1 MNLAEQESLEAEI
14 AAYVDYLEQGGHSN
28 LAALALCG
36 VIASGHR
43 YLVCKFGHSTTA
55 PRQDTAGANN
65 SESEIAILESR
76 LADADAYMRARRSDY
91 ADIRAKLKQE
101 VARANRDYAPRPDSD
116 RDALSEIKNLI
127 EMARGQA
134 AAADRQ
140 AEAVDRQAAATA
152 AAESS
157 YDRAKA
163 EYHCMARSDAATVPV
178 QKPNI
183 FAVLTLG
190 SQRLATSTH
199 VANTTRFVYKCTPV
213 KKLTEAICRFQ
224 DECLRNPVVARFV
237 VQDTSAINDRSE
249 SGFVDYIVNDISPRV
264 KEILEII
271 VGVDRV
277 KMVKTVPDFGINL
290 EVHDYHSFD
299 VRSTVILPIIVN
311 GFIDKMPGMLP
322 DLRLEGL
329 DRNIDTLRHICAEV
343 AGGHNVVNLNRALSQ
358 TATYI
363 EQSHWSHNHSMMF
376 AKDCVVLLWRTSWNK
391 VLVSHVVGYQSTRPH
406 PAAAIAY
413 WIRQAL
419 SNTSEAIRLDVP
431 ESRATK
437 AAGHSGDGRFGA
449 SIQNTGVLGNS
460 VRRVT
465 RAMGANRRRK
475 PLPSFLP
482 QLGKLVPRQL
492 DALNM
497 HRQRAA
503 KSDSKTGTSQHRS
516 STTTVEM
523 AFEGS
528 EGDDDPLGGNLDTAG
543 VRLELVNN
551 PRCGFTCSGRW
562 TDRQAVI
569 VKATPVNK
577 AEMLNELHVEVRA
590 YHRLRD
596 LQGTSVPRVVAY
608 GYMPINGRR
617 FGILAVEHI
626 EDEEILPALD
636 MDERPTLKTL
646 TNSEKAA
653 CEDSLKK
660 IHRRGV
666 VHGDIR
672 GANLLFRSRG
682 LGNDMMP
689 VFIDF
694 GFAQLAGNATKLTD
708 AKAKDYSRLLD
719 TFKGISQY
727 A

>member
-1 MNLAEQESLEAEI
+1 MVE
-14 AAYVDYLEQGGHSN
+14 
-28 LAALALCG
+28 
-36 VIASGHR
+36 
-43 YLVCKFGHSTTA
+43 
-55 PRQDTAGANN
+55 
-65 SESEIAILESR
+65 
-76 LADADAYMRARRSDY
+76 RARMDFENSRHDLKAA
-91 ADIRAKLKQE
+91 ADRH
-101 VARANRDYAPRPDSD
+101 
-116 RDALSEIKNLI
+116 
-127 EMARGQA
+127 A

-140 AEAVDRQAAATA
+140 AAAVA

-157 YDRAKA
+157 YDRAKDD
-163 EYHCMARSDAATVPV
+163 YYRVARMGAATVSA
-178 QKPNI
+178 QQPNI
-183 FAVLTLG
+183 FSALTL
-190 SQRLATSTH
+190 SAQSTATSAH
-199 VANTTRFVYKCTPV
+199 VNDTMRFVFKFVPV
-213 KKLTEAICRFQ
+213 EKLTEAICRFQ
-224 DECLRNPVVARFV
+224 DECLENPVVARFV
-237 VQDTSAINDRSE
+237 AQDTSVLPDRLE
-249 SGFVDYIVNDISPRV
+249 SGFVDYIVDNIGPRV
-264 KEILEII
+264 KEILLNV

-277 KMVKTVPDFGINL
+277 KMVKMVPDFGVEF
-290 EVHDYHSFD
+290 EVHDYHPFD
-299 VRSTVILPIIVN
+299 VRSVVALPIIVN
-311 GFIDKMPGMLP
+311 GFIGKMPESLP
-322 DLRLEGL
+322 DLEQHGL
-329 DRNIDTLRHICAEV
+329 RRNIDALRNICAEV
-343 AGGHNVVNLNRALSQ
+343 AEGHNIDNLNRALSQ

-363 EQSHWSHNHSMMF
+363 EQSHWSHNRGVMF
-376 AKDCVVLLWRTSWNK
+376 AKDCVVLLWRTNWNT
-391 VLVSHVVGYQSTRPH
+391 VLVGHAVGYRSTRPH
-406 PAAAIAY
+406 PVAAIAY
-413 WIRQAL
+413 WIRQSL
-419 SNTSEAIRLDVP
+419 YNPSEVIKLDIP
-431 ESRATK
+431 ESRGMQ
-437 AAGHSGDGRFGA
+437 AAGHSGDGRSVANIRKISAFGSSTQQITSA
-449 SIQNTGVLGNS
+449 IS
-460 VRRVT
+460 
-465 RAMGANRRRK
+465 ANRQRQWQRL
-475 PLPSFLP
+475 PLPSFSP
-482 QLGKLVPRQL
+482 QVGESAPDRYENQEDL
-492 DALNM
+492 
-497 HRQRAA
+497 
-503 KSDSKTGTSQHRS
+503 
-516 STTTVEM
+516 E
-523 AFEGS
+523 E
-528 EGDDDPLGGNLDTAG
+528 EEEEEEDDPLGGDLDTSG
-543 VRLELVNN
+543 ISLEFVKSS
-551 PRCGFTCSGRW
+551 RCGFIYSGRW

-577 AEMLNELHVEVRA
+577 AEMLNELRVEVRA